1 MDQLDKYIE
10 SIVSQKISEPENLDQ
25 IIMDA
30 ISSAKYQK
38 KMLHKLPTKHNL
50 LKEKFNI
57 LKNKNKN

>member
-30 ISSAKYQK
+30 ISSAKCQK
-38 KMLHKLPTKHNL
+38 KMLRKLTKKHNL
-50 LKEKFNI
+50 LKEKFDI